1 MVEQRSQK
9 PQDSNVIIWPYIH
22 YTHTQTIGVM
32 WFRNRVHKANRRSFR
47 SVRSRRAVGPC
58 LSCCLPT
65 QRNRP
70 RSASPP
76 VGRCTRVGC
85 RRRRSR
91 SRRRRRGARGR
102 GPASNSPASSDSLP
116 ATGAGRATRR
126 PPRRDSPRSG
136 GPLRRGRGD
145 RRTARRCQWC
155 ARRRARPTRS
165 PRRARRRP
173 RRRSCRGGLPVE
185 PDDGCSC
192 CGSACISPANAAW
205 KAIESR
211 TVGCPGIGRNSIRA
225 LALDRL
231 APSKTGRTHRQ

>member
-1 MVEQRSQK
+1 MSVIDSQKHGRELNACADHKNDPFGRPRGRAAISK

-165 PRRARRRP
+165 PA
-173 RRRSCRGGLPVE
+173 S
-185 PDDGCSC
+185 
-192 CGSACISPANAAW
+192 SPPATAA
-205 KAIESR
+205 
-211 TVGCPGIGRNSIRA
+211 
-225 LALDRL
+225 
-231 APSKTGRTHRQ
+231 